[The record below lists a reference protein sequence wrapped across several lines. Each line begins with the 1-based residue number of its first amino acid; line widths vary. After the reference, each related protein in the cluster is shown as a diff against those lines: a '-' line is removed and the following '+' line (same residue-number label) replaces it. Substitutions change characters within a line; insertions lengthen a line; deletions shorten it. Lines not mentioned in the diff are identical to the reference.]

1 MSWGSHEHCLDQGP
15 AAAAAAV
22 TAVPAHR
29 PLVVLHPPLAPNFA
43 MPWTHVVQVREMV
56 LQARE
61 QPEDSRAYGSLE
73 NTTLFGV
80 AAQVGMDV

>member
-1 MSWGSHEHCLDQGP
+1 MSIAWTKAQQQQQQQSQPCQR
-15 AAAAAAV
+15 
-22 TAVPAHR
+22 TAHW
-29 PLVVLHPPLAPNFA
+29 LCYTHPLAPNFA